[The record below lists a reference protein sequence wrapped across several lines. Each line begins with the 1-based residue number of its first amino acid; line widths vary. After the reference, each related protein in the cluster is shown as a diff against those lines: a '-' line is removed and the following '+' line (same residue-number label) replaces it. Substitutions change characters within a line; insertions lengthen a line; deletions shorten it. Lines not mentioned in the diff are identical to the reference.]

1 MEEEEL
7 GVYTIIDHTA
17 ICVNRSGDHC
27 ECSSVVV
34 VVVVVIIVVVV
45 LVSMKV
51 ELVVVVLQ
59 VI

>member
-34 VVVVVIIVVVV
+34 VVIIVVVV